1 MYWQPCLGTVNLPWP
16 TAGLRGRGVDEKNN
30 SVCFPFKKQNWCSK
44 SREGLPRACDSSASL
59 GCYIWDE
66 SSQKQDRG
74 ILALLLLYE
83 TPLLLELWQEQM
95 AEENGSSCG
104 GREAKRVRKEP
115 RFSYPSQVGY
125 CRGAPWQPHFL
136 LLFESFVTLQE
147 VLHNSV
153 SHLLHLQNGNKTHL
167 CSS

>member
-44 SREGLPRACDSSASL
+44 SREGGLPRACDSSASL

-66 SSQKQDRG
+66 SSQKQDRA

-83 TPLLLELWQEQM
+83 TGPTAFGAVAGANVRRKWLILWWT
-95 AEENGSSCG
+95 GSKEGQKGTKILIPISGWILQGCTMTATLPSAFWEFCNLTG
-104 GREAKRVRKEP
+104 SASQFCVSLASFAKWE
-115 RFSYPSQVGY
+115 
-125 CRGAPWQPHFL
+125 
-136 LLFESFVTLQE
+136 
-147 VLHNSV
+147 
-153 SHLLHLQNGNKTHL
+153 
-167 CSS
+167 